1 MSPSLDE
8 AAVRHVANLARLEIS
23 DEEVKR
29 YADQLSA
36 VLGYVE
42 QLNELDT
49 ADVSPTAHAGGLSNV
64 FREDMVQSS
73 LSADHALRNAPQQ
86 QRGCFQVPKVLDQE
100 SA

>member
-1 MSPSLDE
+1 MSPSLDQ
-8 AAVRHVANLARLEIS
+8 AAVRHVAKLARLEIS

-29 YADQLSA
+29 YAEQLSA

-49 ADVSPTAHAGGLSNV
+49 ADVPPTAHASGVSSV
-64 FREDMVQSS
+64 FREDVVRCS
-73 LSADHALRNAPQQ
+73 LSADLALSNAPQHQ
-86 QRGCFQVPKVLDQE
+86 KDCFQVPKVLDQE